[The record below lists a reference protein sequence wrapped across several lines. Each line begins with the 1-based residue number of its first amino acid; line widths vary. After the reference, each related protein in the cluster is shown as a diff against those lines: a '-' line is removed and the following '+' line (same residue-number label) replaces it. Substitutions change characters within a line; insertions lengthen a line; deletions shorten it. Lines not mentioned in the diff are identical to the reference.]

1 MQLEHIKRTIS
12 GAWILMA
19 LAVAIVVNPSPLGAL
34 LIAAL
39 GLLPPLVML
48 FAWNHPAQTMSER
61 INEARR

>member
-12 GAWILMA
+12 GVWILMA
-19 LAVAIVVNPSPLGAL
+19 LAVAIVVNPSTLGAL